1 MIEYIQGKIDSA
13 DPQQAVIDVGG
24 IGYRLAISQSTYAA
38 ISGKEQVRLYAHEL
52 IREDARTLYGFASR
66 RERDLFLLLIGVSG
80 IGGGTAR
87 LILSALSPDDLIH
100 IIRREDAALLK
111 RVKGIGPKAAA
122 RIIVDLKDKVL
133 LLMETAGEPSTA
145 TDAAAHAAAAHAAA
159 GAEEAMAA
167 LTMLGFPPAACQKM
181 VRQILTEQPT
191 LPVEQIIKL
200 ALKML

>member
-87 LILSALSPDDLIH
+87 LILSALSPDELIR

-133 LLMETAGEPSTA
+133 LLETAGEPSTA
-145 TDAAAHAAAAHAAA
+145 TDAAAHDAA

-167 LTMLGFPPAACQKM
+167 LTMLGFPPAASQKM

>member
-87 LILSALSPDDLIH
+87 LILSALSPDELIR

-133 LLMETAGEPSTA
+133 LLETAGEPSAA
-145 TDAAAHAAAAHAAA
+145 TDAAAHDAAAHDAA

-167 LTMLGFPPAACQKM
+167 LTMLGFPPAACQKT

>member
-87 LILSALSPDDLIH
+87 LILSALSPDELIH

-122 RIIVDLKDKVL
+122 RIIVDLKDKI
-133 LLMETAGEPSTA
+133 LLMGTGGEPSTA
-145 TDAAAHAAAAHAAA
+145 TDAAGHDAAAHAAA

-167 LTMLGFPPAACQKM
+167 LTMLGFPPAACQKI

>member
-87 LILSALSPDDLIH
+87 LILSALSPDELIR

-133 LLMETAGEPSTA
+133 LLETGGEPSAA
-145 TDAAAHAAAAHAAA
+145 TDAAAHDAAAHDAA
-159 GAEEAMAA
+159 GAEEAMAV
-167 LTMLGFPPAACQKM
+167 LTMLGFPPAASQKI

-200 ALKML
+200 ARKML

>member
-133 LLMETAGEPSTA
+133 LLETAGEPSTA
-145 TDAAAHAAAAHAAA
+145 TDAAAHDAA

>member
-133 LLMETAGEPSTA
+133 LLETAGEPSTA
-145 TDAAAHAAAAHAAA
+145 TDAAAHDAAAHDAA

-167 LTMLGFPPAACQKM
+167 LTMLGFPPAACQKT

>member
-133 LLMETAGEPSTA
+133 LLETAGEPSTA
-145 TDAAAHAAAAHAAA
+145 SDTAAHDAAAHDAA

-167 LTMLGFPPAACQKM
+167 LTMLGFPPAASQKT

>member
-52 IREDARTLYGFASR
+52 IREDARTLYGFASC

-87 LILSALSPDDLIH
+87 LILSALSPDELIH

-133 LLMETAGEPSTA
+133 LLETAGEPSAA
-145 TDAAAHAAAAHAAA
+145 TDTAAHDAA
-159 GAEEAMAA
+159 GAEEAMVA
-167 LTMLGFPPAACQKM
+167 LTMLGFPPAACQKI

>member
-87 LILSALSPDDLIH
+87 LILSALSPDELIH

-133 LLMETAGEPSTA
+133 LLETAGEPSAATDTA
-145 TDAAAHAAAAHAAA
+145 TSTAAHDAA

-167 LTMLGFPPAACQKM
+167 LTMLGFPPAASQKT

>member
-87 LILSALSPDDLIH
+87 LILSALSPDELIR

-133 LLMETAGEPSTA
+133 LLETAGEPSTA
-145 TDAAAHAAAAHAAA
+145 TDAAAHDAAAHDAA

-167 LTMLGFPPAACQKM
+167 LTMLGFPPAASQKM
-181 VRQILTEQPT
+181 LRQILTEQPT

>member
-66 RERDLFLLLIGVSG
+66 QERDLFLLLIGVSG

-87 LILSALSPDDLIH
+87 LILSALSPDELIR

-133 LLMETAGEPSTA
+133 LLETAGEPSTA
-145 TDAAAHAAAAHAAA
+145 TDAAAHDAA

-167 LTMLGFPPAACQKM
+167 LTMLGFPPAASQKI

>member
-122 RIIVDLKDKVL
+122 RIIVDLKDKI
-133 LLMETAGEPSTA
+133 LLMETAGEPSAA
-145 TDAAAHAAAAHAAA
+145 TDSATDTAAHDAA

>member
-13 DPQQAVIDVGG
+13 DPRQAVIDVGG

-133 LLMETAGEPSTA
+133 LLETGGDPSAA
-145 TDAAAHAAAAHAAA
+145 TDAAGHDAAAHAAA

-167 LTMLGFPPAACQKM
+167 LTMLGFPPAASQKI

>member
-1 MIEYIQGKIDSA
+1 M
-13 DPQQAVIDVGG
+13 
-24 IGYRLAISQSTYAA
+24 
-38 ISGKEQVRLYAHEL
+38 RLYAHEL

-87 LILSALSPDDLIH
+87 LILSALSPDELIR

-122 RIIVDLKDKVL
+122 RIIVDLKDKI
-133 LLMETAGEPSTA
+133 LLMQPAGEPSTA
-145 TDAAAHAAAAHAAA
+145 TDTATDTAAHAAA

>member
-87 LILSALSPDDLIH
+87 LILSALSPDELIH

-133 LLMETAGEPSTA
+133 LLETAGEPSAA
-145 TDAAAHAAAAHAAA
+145 TDAAAHDAAAHDAA

-167 LTMLGFPPAACQKM
+167 LTMLGFPPAASQKM

>member
-13 DPQQAVIDVGG
+13 DPQQAVIDVDG

-133 LLMETAGEPSTA
+133 LLETAGEPSTA
-145 TDAAAHAAAAHAAA
+145 TDAAAHDAAAHDAA

-167 LTMLGFPPAACQKM
+167 LTMLGFPPAACQKT

>member
-66 RERDLFLLLIGVSG
+66 REHDLFLLLIGVSG

-133 LLMETAGEPSTA
+133 LLETAGEPSTA
-145 TDAAAHAAAAHAAA
+145 SDTAAHDAAAHDAA

-167 LTMLGFPPAACQKM
+167 LTMLGFPPAASQKT

>member
-87 LILSALSPDDLIH
+87 LILSALSPDELIR

-133 LLMETAGEPSTA
+133 LLETAGEPSTA
-145 TDAAAHAAAAHAAA
+145 TDAAAHDAA

-200 ALKML
+200 ARKML

>member
-1 MIEYIQGKIDSA
+1 MIEFIQGKIDSA

-66 RERDLFLLLIGVSG
+66 RERDLFLLLVGVSG

-87 LILSALSPDDLIH
+87 LILSALSPDELIH

-122 RIIVDLKDKVL
+122 RIIVDLKDKI
-133 LLMETAGEPSTA
+133 LLMQPAGEPSTA
-145 TDAAAHAAAAHAAA
+145 SDAAAHDAA

>member
-87 LILSALSPDDLIH
+87 LILSALSPDELIH

-122 RIIVDLKDKVL
+122 RIIVDLKDKI
-133 LLMETAGEPSTA
+133 LLMETGGEPDTA
-145 TDAAAHAAAAHAAA
+145 TDTATDTAAHAAA

-167 LTMLGFPPAACQKM
+167 LTMLGFPPAACQKT

>member
-24 IGYRLAISQSTYAA
+24 VGYRLAISQSTYAA

-87 LILSALSPDDLIH
+87 LILSALSPDELIH

-133 LLMETAGEPSTA
+133 LLETAGEPSTA
-145 TDAAAHAAAAHAAA
+145 TDSAGHDTAAHDAA

-167 LTMLGFPPAACQKM
+167 LTMLGFPPAACQKI

>member
-66 RERDLFLLLIGVSG
+66 RERDLFLLLVGVSG

-87 LILSALSPDDLIH
+87 LILSALSPDELIH

-122 RIIVDLKDKVL
+122 RIIVDLKDKI
-133 LLMETAGEPSTA
+133 LLMQPAGEPSTA
-145 TDAAAHAAAAHAAA
+145 SDAAAHDAA

>member
-13 DPQQAVIDVGG
+13 DPQQVVIDVGG
-24 IGYRLAISQSTYAA
+24 IGYRLCISQSTYAA
-38 ISGKEQVRLYAHEL
+38 ISGKEQVRLYAHEV
-52 IREDARTLYGFASR
+52 IREDAHTLYGFASR

-87 LILSALSPDDLIH
+87 LVLSALTPDELIR

-122 RIIVDLKDKVL
+122 RIIVDLKDKIL
-133 LLMETAGEPSTA
+133 LLETSSEPLDAASTNAGS
-145 TDAAAHAAAAHAAA
+145 TDAD
-159 GAEEAMAA
+159 GADEAMAA
-167 LTMLGFPPAACQKM
+167 LTMLGFPPAACQKA
-181 VRQILTEQPT
+181 VRHILTEQPT

>member
-122 RIIVDLKDKVL
+122 RIIVDLKDKI
-133 LLMETAGEPSTA
+133 LLMQTGGEPSTA
-145 TDAAAHAAAAHAAA
+145 TDTATDTAAHAAA

-167 LTMLGFPPAACQKM
+167 LTMLGFPPAACQKT

>member
-87 LILSALSPDDLIH
+87 LILSALSPDELIR

-133 LLMETAGEPSTA
+133 LLETAGEPSTA
-145 TDAAAHAAAAHAAA
+145 TDAAAHDAA

-167 LTMLGFPPAACQKM
+167 LTMLGFPPAASQKI

>member
-24 IGYRLAISQSTYAA
+24 VGYRLAISQSTYAA

-66 RERDLFLLLIGVSG
+66 QERDLFLLLIGVSG

-87 LILSALSPDDLIH
+87 LILSALSPDELIH

-133 LLMETAGEPSTA
+133 LLETAGEPSTS
-145 TDAAAHAAAAHAAA
+145 TDAAAHDAA

-167 LTMLGFPPAACQKM
+167 LTMLGFPPAASQKI

>member
-87 LILSALSPDDLIH
+87 LILSALSPDDLIR

-122 RIIVDLKDKVL
+122 RIIVDLKDKI

-145 TDAAAHAAAAHAAA
+145 TDTAGHDAA

-167 LTMLGFPPAACQKM
+167 LTMLGFPPAACQKI

>member
-38 ISGKEQVRLYAHEL
+38 ISGKEQVRLYAHEVV
-52 IREDARTLYGFASR
+52 REDARTLYGFASR

-133 LLMETAGEPSTA
+133 LLETGGEPSTA
-145 TDAAAHAAAAHAAA
+145 TDTAAHAAA

-167 LTMLGFPPAACQKM
+167 LTMLGFPPAACQKI